1 MVLNA
6 TLHHRQLLHP
16 ASAGRNIS
24 SRRGGRRH
32 GRGADTRKFFC
43 RPPPRVPIQRL
54 QASRAADTWSGCRGD
69 DNTSRRTAA
78 SPFDAHMGARKR
90 ALTLSSQASFSG
102 CAGNFL
108 LENFAAAGNASGR
121 AADVKVKRARAG
133 SADID
138 PRPAPMSLRQI
149 CHSSPTPPRRCF
161 RRARRV
167 PSRPAALSD
176 LRGICLG
183 PDSAGH
189 SFHCQFSRA
198 QRTRSQTR
206 CSLKPRD
213 EMAADLALFIPPFT
227 SSMKHS

>member
-1 MVLNA
+1 MPPSI
-6 TLHHRQLLHP
+6 TDSYRILHP
-16 ASAGRNIS
+16 PAETSP
-24 SRRGGRRH
+24 RGEWERRH
-32 GRGADTRKFFC
+32 GRGADTRKFF
-43 RPPPRVPIQRL
+43 RRPPRVPIQRL

-69 DNTSRRTAA
+69 DSTSRRTAA
-78 SPFDAHMGARKR
+78 PPFDAHMGARKR
-90 ALTLSSQASFSG
+90 ALTLASQASFSG

-133 SADID
+133 SADTD

-183 PDSAGH
+183 PDSAGCP
-189 SFHCQFSRA
+189 FHCQFSRA
-198 QRTRSQTR
+198 
-206 CSLKPRD
+206 
-213 EMAADLALFIPPFT
+213 
-227 SSMKHS
+227 

>member
-1 MVLNA
+1 MKFPPIRGGECHPPSQTA
-6 TLHHRQLLHP
+6 TASCIRRPKHLLP
-16 ASAGRNIS
+16 ASGKGDMAGARTPGNLSAARLLVSQS
-24 SRRGGRRH
+24 SVCRH
-32 GRGADTRKFFC
+32 RC
-43 RPPPRVPIQRL
+43 
-54 QASRAADTWSGCRGD
+54 AADTWSGCRGD

-78 SPFDAHMGARKR
+78 SPFDAHMGARER
-90 ALTLSSQASFSG
+90 ALTLPSQASFSC

-176 LRGICLG
+176 L
-183 PDSAGH
+183 
-189 SFHCQFSRA
+189 
-198 QRTRSQTR
+198 
-206 CSLKPRD
+206 
-213 EMAADLALFIPPFT
+213 
-227 SSMKHS
+227 

>member
-43 RPPPRVPIQRL
+43 RPPPHVPIQRL